1 MRDFIVLAIILGAAP
16 FCFIRPYFGV
26 LMWTLVAYLNPHR
39 LTWGVAYN
47 FPVALVIGGATLAGL
62 PFARNVNR
70 RIFNLQTVL
79 LIVMFGWFCIT
90 FLHASQDQIL
100 VEHLDDSR
108 AELERIAKIL
118 LMTFVTILLVSSKER
133 LRNLFLV
140 TTFSFGFFAVKGSLF
155 VWRTSGEFRVYG
167 PPDSFISDNNA
178 FGLALNMALPMF
190 YYLAKNE
197 SNRWIKRFLYLSFF
211 CGIVAVLLTYSRG
224 ALLGLLVVLG
234 AIALKSRAKIIATFL
249 MVACAFTV
257 LTFAPSQ
264 WMQRMGDFAHG
275 NIDNSAEQRLNSWQF
290 AWELA
295 KEYPITGGGLR
306 TFTPALFEHYTP
318 QFVFNGPH
326 SIYFQTLGEHGFVG
340 LALFLLLLGTTLY
353 SVRAVRKRA
362 AQFAPA
368 AWITPYSHMVE
379 VSLLAFMISGAFLE
393 LAYFDLFYQ
402 LIATVALLKIL
413 LRREIVL
420 HVQEQAKI
428 AAQPVVSGLV
438 EEGAGF

>member
-1 MRDFIVLAIILGAAP
+1 
-16 FCFIRPYFGV
+16 
-26 LMWTLVAYLNPHR
+26 MWTLVAYLNPHR

-62 PFARNVNR
+62 PFAKNTNK
-70 RIFNLQTVL
+70 RIFNLQTIL
-79 LIVMFGWFCIT
+79 LIALFGWFCIT
-90 FLHASQDQIL
+90 FLHASQDPIL
-100 VEHLDDSR
+100 VRHLDDSR
-108 AELERIAKIL
+108 MELERIGKIL
-118 LMTFVTILLVSSKER
+118 LMIFITILLVSSKER

-190 YYLAKNE
+190 YYMAKNE
-197 SNRWIKRFLYLSFF
+197 SNRWIRRLLYLSFF
-211 CGIVAVLLTYSRG
+211 CGIIAVLLTYSRG
-224 ALLGLLVVLG
+224 ALLGLLVVL
-234 AIALKSRAKIIATFL
+234 AVIALKSKAKILAGFL
-249 MVACAFTV
+249 MVACAWTV

-275 NIDNSAEQRLNSWQF
+275 NVDDSAAQRLNSWRF

-295 KEYPITGGGLR
+295 KDYPITGGGLR
-306 TFTPALFEHYTP
+306 TFTPELFDRYTP

-353 SVRAVRKRA
+353 SVRTVRKRA
-362 AQFAPA
+362 AMFAPA
-368 AWITPYSHMVE
+368 AWIIPYSHMIE
-379 VSLLAFMISGAFLE
+379 ASLLAFMISGAFLE

-413 LRREIVL
+413 LRKEILLQVKENARL
-420 HVQEQAKI
+420 AT
-428 AAQPVVSGLV
+428 PGVVSGLV
-438 EEGAGF
+438 EESAGF